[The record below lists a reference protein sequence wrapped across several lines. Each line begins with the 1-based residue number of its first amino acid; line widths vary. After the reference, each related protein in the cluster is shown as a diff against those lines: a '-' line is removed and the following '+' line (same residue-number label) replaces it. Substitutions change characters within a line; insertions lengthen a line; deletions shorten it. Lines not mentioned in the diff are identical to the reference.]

1 MASIISNEE
10 NKVGFSLNLYPML
23 DVFSILIVFLLMNF
37 SVSGE
42 SAEVSANLE
51 LPVSSIKI
59 SLDSAATVAITKSEI
74 ILQGGL
80 TIPLTPGSN
89 DVVDAYKKGGQGA
102 IMKAYDEF
110 KKLKAQNETLK
121 NRQKNLALTNSDI
134 STLVMQ
140 ADKSIPYRVIKR
152 VLASAQQA
160 EFIAWKFAVQKK
172 DVN

>member
-1 MASIISNEE
+1 MAGVD
-10 NKVGFSLNLYPML
+10 VGGKDSFSLNLYPML

-51 LPVSSIKI
+51 LPQSSVKL
-59 SLDSAATVAITKSEI
+59 SLDSAATVAITKSDI
-74 ILQGGL
+74 VIQGGL
-80 TIPLTPGSN
+80 SIPLTRDSQ
-89 DVVDAYKKGGQGA
+89 DVVDIYKKDGQGA
-102 IMKAYDEF
+102 IRKAYDEF
-110 KKLKAQNETLK
+110 KKLRAQNETLK
-121 NRQKNLALTNSDI
+121 NRQKNLGLTSADI

-140 ADKSIPYRVIKR
+140 ADKSIPYRIIKR

>member
-1 MASIISNEE
+1 MAGVD
-10 NKVGFSLNLYPML
+10 VGGDSFELNLYPML

-51 LPVSSIKI
+51 LPMSSVKI
-59 SLDSAATVAITKSEI
+59 SLDSAATVAITRTEI
-74 ILQGGL
+74 VIQGGL
-80 TIPLTPGSN
+80 KIPLTPNSQ
-89 DVVDAYKKGGQGA
+89 DVVEVYKKDGQGA
-102 IMKAYDEF
+102 IRSAYDSF

-121 NRQKNLALTNSDI
+121 NRQKNLALSNSDI

-140 ADKSIPYRVIKR
+140 SDKSIPYRIIKR
-152 VLASAQQA
+152 ILASAQQA
-160 EFIAWKFAVQKK
+160 EFISWKFAVQKR

>member
-1 MASIISNEE
+1 MAGVD
-10 NKVGFSLNLYPML
+10 VGGKDSFSLNLYPML

-51 LPVSSIKI
+51 LPQSSVKLT
-59 SLDSAATVAITKSEI
+59 LDSAATVAITKTEI
-74 ILQGGL
+74 VIQGGL
-80 TIPLTPGSN
+80 TIPLTRDSK
-89 DVVDAYKKGGQGA
+89 DVVDIYKKDGQGA
-102 IMKAYDEF
+102 IRKAYDEF
-110 KKLKAQNETLK
+110 KKLRAQNETLK
-121 NRQKNLALTNSDI
+121 NRQKDLGLSKADI

-140 ADKSIPYRVIKR
+140 ADKTIPYRIIKR
-152 VLASAQQA
+152 ILASAQQA

>member
-1 MASIISNEE
+1 MAGVDVGGKE
-10 NKVGFSLNLYPML
+10 GFSLNLYPML

-51 LPVSSIKI
+51 LPMSSIKV

-74 ILQGGL
+74 VLQGGL
-80 TIPLTPGSN
+80 SIPLMPNGQ
-89 DVVDAYKKGGQGA
+89 DVVEAYKRGGQGA
-102 IMKAYDEF
+102 LLKAYDEF

-121 NRQKNLALTNSDI
+121 NRQKNLSLSNTDI

-140 ADKSIPYRVIKR
+140 ADKAIPYRVIKR

-160 EFIAWKFAVQKK
+160 EFIAWKFAVQKR

>member
-1 MASIISNEE
+1 MAGVD
-10 NKVGFSLNLYPML
+10 VGGKDSFTLNLYPML

-51 LPVSSIKI
+51 LPLSSVKV

-74 ILQGGL
+74 VIQGGM
-80 TIPLTPGSN
+80 TIPLTPNSA
-89 DVVDAYKKGGQGA
+89 DVVESFKKDGQGA
-102 IMKAYDEF
+102 LRTAYDEF
-110 KKLKAQNETLK
+110 KKIRDHNQALA
-121 NRQKNLALTNSDI
+121 NRQKHLSLSKQDI

-140 ADKSIPYRVIKR
+140 SDKVIPYRIIKR

-160 EFIAWKFAVQKK
+160 EFISWKFAVQKK

>member
-1 MASIISNEE
+1 MAGVDVGEG
-10 NKVGFSLNLYPML
+10 GFSLNLYPML

-51 LPVSSIKI
+51 LPVSEVKL
-59 SLDSAATVAITKSEI
+59 SLDAAASVSITKTEI
-74 ILQGGL
+74 LLQGGL
-80 TIPLTPGSN
+80 SIPLTAN
-89 DVVDAYKKGGQGA
+89 AQDVVEAYKKDGQGA
-102 IMKAYDEF
+102 IRKAYDEF

-121 NRQKNLALTNSDI
+121 NRSKNLGLSNQDI

-140 ADKSIPYRVIKR
+140 SDKAIPYRIIKR

-160 EFIAWKFAVQKK
+160 EFISWKFAVQKK

>member
-1 MASIISNEE
+1 MAGVD
-10 NKVGFSLNLYPML
+10 VGGKDSFSLNLYPML

-51 LPVSSIKI
+51 LPQSSVKL
-59 SLDSAATVAITKSEI
+59 SLDSAATVAITKSDI
-74 ILQGGL
+74 VIQGGL
-80 TIPLTPGSN
+80 SIPLTGDAK
-89 DVVDAYKKGGQGA
+89 DVVEIYKKDGQGA
-102 IMKAYDEF
+102 IRKAYDEF
-110 KKLKAQNETLK
+110 KKLRAQNETLK
-121 NRQKNLALTNSDI
+121 NRQKNLGLTSADI

-140 ADKSIPYRVIKR
+140 ADKSIPYRIIKR

>member
-1 MASIISNEE
+1 MAGVD
-10 NKVGFSLNLYPML
+10 VGGKESFSLNLYPML

-51 LPVSSIKI
+51 LPKSSIKV
-59 SLDSAATVAITKSEI
+59 SLDSSASVAITKNEI
-74 ILQGGL
+74 VLQGGVV
-80 TIPLTPGSN
+80 IPLTPNSQ
-89 DVVDAYKKGGQGA
+89 DVVEAYKKDGQGA
-102 IMKAYDEF
+102 IRKAYDEF

-121 NRQKNLALTNSDI
+121 NRQKNLGLSNSDV

-140 ADKSIPYRVIKR
+140 SDKTIPYRIIKR

-160 EFIAWKFAVQKK
+160 EFISWKFAVQKR